1 MATLISLPDL
11 KWLNFFPRGRLLTAQ
26 AGTAS
31 YRSAAA
37 AAAAAG
43 RRGEGE
49 DNESNV
55 ITSLYNIG
63 RGAAHCPAPA
73 YYDKTYLEQ
82 QSTLSTQ
89 YLHNIYSATPDQ
101 YLLRLCVLPVLV
113 LD

>member
-1 MATLISLPDL
+1 MVEL
-11 KWLNFFPRGRLLTAQ
+11 FPPRPPAQ

-31 YRSAAA
+31 NRSAAA
-37 AAAAAG
+37 EAAG
-43 RRGEGE
+43 RRGGGE

-63 RGAAHCPAPA
+63 RGAAHSRA

-89 YLHNIYSATPDQ
+89 YLHSIYSATPDQ
-101 YLLRLCVLPVLV
+101 YLLRLCCLY
-113 LD
+113 

>member
-1 MATLISLPDL
+1 MVEL
-11 KWLNFFPRGRLLTAQ
+11 FPPRPLAQ

-31 YRSAAA
+31 NRSA

-63 RGAAHCPAPA
+63 RGAAHSPAPA

-89 YLHNIYSATPDQ
+89 YLHSIYSATDQ
-101 YLLRLCVLPVLV
+101 YLLRLCCLY
-113 LD
+113 

>member
-11 KWLNFFPRGRLLTAQ
+11 KWLNFFPRGRLITAQ
-26 AGTAS
+26 
-31 YRSAAA
+31 AAA
-37 AAAAAG
+37 AAR

-89 YLHNIYSATPDQ
+89 YLHSIYSATPDQ
-101 YLLRLCVLPVLV
+101 YLLRLCCLY
-113 LD
+113 

>member
-1 MATLISLPDL
+1 MVEL
-11 KWLNFFPRGRLLTAQ
+11 FPPRPLLTAQ

-31 YRSAAA
+31 NRS

-63 RGAAHCPAPA
+63 RGAAHSPAPA

-89 YLHNIYSATPDQ
+89 YLHSIYSATVDQ
-101 YLLRLCVLPVLV
+101 YLLRLCCLY
-113 LD
+113 